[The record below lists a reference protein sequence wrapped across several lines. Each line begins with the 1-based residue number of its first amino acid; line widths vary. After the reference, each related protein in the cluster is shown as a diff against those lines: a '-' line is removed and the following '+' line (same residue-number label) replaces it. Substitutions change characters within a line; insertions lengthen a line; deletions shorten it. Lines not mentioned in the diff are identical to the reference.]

1 VGSVCPRCRDAAAG
15 WARAASGAGNRW
27 AAVVAAVRRRGGGR
41 SLGGRSLWSVAE
53 AGGKYGRRQ
62 AEEAG
67 VTADGRRTG
76 AWSTVGGR
84 RKRRKS
90 RRRRRQAEEA
100 GNYSTADGTQAE
112 EAGVTADG
120 RRTRGGGY
128 GRRQAEEAEVTA
140 TAGGRGAPAGNNST
154 ADGRRKRRELRQT
167 AGGADTVGGRQKR
180 RKLRRRQAEEAGN
193 NSTADGRRKR
203 RELRQT
209 AGRRVGNYVRW
220 QAEEAKVTR
229 KLRRHG
235 RRKRGSYGRRI
246 RQGWIYGGRRRWRMI
261 RWAKGGNRWRRWR

>member
-1 VGSVCPRCRDAAAG
+1 MKYRVRTGRPQAPGEARYDSPEAVSCGVPPKERAASAGRRRTEGQPGAAPRRGNPTPKTTPSASEKRGRGTVGSVCPRCRDAAAG

-140 TAGGRGAPAGNNST
+140 TAGGRGG
-154 ADGRRKRRELRQT
+154 E
-167 AGGADTVGGRQKR
+167 
-180 RKLRRRQAEEAGN
+180 
-193 NSTADGRRKR
+193 
-203 RELRQT
+203 
-209 AGRRVGNYVRW
+209 
-220 QAEEAKVTR
+220 
-229 KLRRHG
+229 
-235 RRKRGSYGRRI
+235 
-246 RQGWIYGGRRRWRMI
+246 
-261 RWAKGGNRWRRWR
+261 

>member
-1 VGSVCPRCRDAAAG
+1 MGSVCPKCRDAAAG

-27 AAVVAAVRRRGGGR
+27 AAVAAAVRRRGSGR

-167 AGGADTVGGRQKR
+167 AG
-180 RKLRRRQAEEAGN
+180 
-193 NSTADGRRKR
+193 
-203 RELRQT
+203 
-209 AGRRVGNYVRW
+209 RRVGNYVRW